1 MKPNDMAE
9 FRREKD
15 ALGEVS
21 IPAGRYWGAQTERA
35 RHLFQIG
42 DQRLDF
48 RVIRAMG
55 TQKWVAAAANQRLG
69 LLPEGLSAPIQQA
82 AAEIELG
89 LHDAEFP
96 LPIWQTGS
104 GTQTNMN
111 ANEVIANRAN
121 EFLGHALGARH
132 PVHPNDHVNL
142 CQSSNDSFPTVMHI
156 AALAVLRHEL
166 LPGLAVLHA
175 ALAAKAAEWR
185 DIVKLGRT
193 HLMDAVPITLGME
206 CATWAVQVKRNITRI
221 SQAMPDLLLLPQGGT
236 AAGSGL
242 NRHPDFDRLFCAIL
256 AERTGEAFAP
266 LAEKS
271 EAMAAHDA
279 LVALSG
285 EMNTAAVS
293 LTKIANDIR
302 LLGSGPRGGF
312 AELILPDDGLS
323 SSIMP
328 GKTNATQAEALSMVA
343 ARVMGNHAAITIA
356 GAQGHLQ
363 LNVFKPLIIQCVLES
378 ASLLGDAARS
388 FAEHM
393 VAKLNPNLPRIAENL
408 AKSPMLVTALAP
420 VIGYDRAVEI
430 AKYALAQNLT
440 LRAAAL
446 ELGSVSAAEFDRLVR
461 PETMISPSLEDRKA

>member
-221 SQAMPDLLLLPQGGT
+221 SQALPDLLLLPQGGT

-302 LLGSGPRGGF
+302 MLSSGPRSGIG
-312 AELILPDDGLS
+312 EILIPENEPG

-328 GKTNATQAEALSMVA
+328 GKVNPTQVEAMTMVA
-343 ARVMGNHAAITIA
+343 AQVMGNDVAITI
-356 GAQGHLQ
+356 GGSNGHFE
-363 LNVFKPLIIQCVLES
+363 LNVFKPLIAANFLQS
-378 ASLLGDAARS
+378 ARLLGDACVS
-388 FAEHM
+388 FD
-393 VAKLNPNLPRIAENL
+393 LNCAVGIEPNTPMIQQHLENSL
-408 AKSPMLVTALAP
+408 MLVTALNP
-420 VIGYDRAVEI
+420 YIGYENAAAI
-430 AKYALAQNLT
+430 AKKAHKEGT
-440 LRAAAL
+440 SLRAAAL
-446 ELGSVSAAEFDRLVR
+446 SLGLLTSEQFDEWVK
-461 PETMISPSLEDRKA
+461 PEDMIGGLK

>member
-175 ALAAKAAEWR
+175 ALAAKADATCWVIEHLR
-185 DIVKLGRT
+185 GQAAYRQQQAKRLADLARSDAGRA
-193 HLMDAVPITLGME
+193 DALEESLIFVLTQLQPA
-206 CATWAVQVKRNITRI
+206 ATRFSFPDHELSSRK
-221 SQAMPDLLLLPQGGT
+221 SQAVV
-236 AAGSGL
+236 
-242 NRHPDFDRLFCAIL
+242 I
-256 AERTGEAFAP
+256 
-266 LAEKS
+266 
-271 EAMAAHDA
+271 
-279 LVALSG
+279 
-285 EMNTAAVS
+285 
-293 LTKIANDIR
+293 
-302 LLGSGPRGGF
+302 
-312 AELILPDDGLS
+312 DDE
-323 SSIMP
+323 
-328 GKTNATQAEALSMVA
+328 EALDPEWLAVKTTTQPDK
-343 ARVMGNHAAITIA
+343 AAIKEALKAGRQIV
-356 GAQGHLQ
+356 GAQ
-363 LNVFKPLIIQCVLES
+363 
-378 ASLLGDAARS
+378 LLSRRS
-388 FAEHM
+388 W
-393 VAKLNPNLPRIAENL
+393 RIH
-408 AKSPMLVTALAP
+408 
-420 VIGYDRAVEI
+420 
-430 AKYALAQNLT
+430 
-440 LRAAAL
+440 
-446 ELGSVSAAEFDRLVR
+446 
-461 PETMISPSLEDRKA
+461 